1 MNGVL
6 IIDKPVGVTSQ
17 VVISAVRRVTGERRV
32 GHCGTLDPLAS
43 GVLPVMV
50 GKATKAC
57 DFLMDHEKTYTA
69 SVQLGITTD
78 SEDITGQV
86 LSTYDGTLPSFDVF
100 RAAAETFIGEIEQI
114 PPMYSALKQ
123 NGQKLVDLAR
133 QGITVERAPR
143 KVTIHSIRA
152 YRQDGAYM
160 LDVRC
165 SRGTYI
171 RTLCAEIGNLLGCG
185 ACMRTLCRTSV
196 GQFTIAQS
204 IPLLALRSLTAE
216 QAEGLMIPLEQLFQ
230 HLPEAT
236 LPSFFARLYG
246 NGERI
251 AMDKLRSSFPQGA
264 ESGTLYRVWTPD
276 GRFTLGEVT
285 EWNGKP
291 AFGAKIFF

>member
-1 MNGVL
+1 MNGILVV
-6 IIDKPVGVTSQ
+6 DKPVGITSQ
-17 VVISAVRRVTGERRV
+17 VVISAVRRVTGEKRV

-57 DFLMDHEKTYTA
+57 EFLMDHEKTYTA
-69 SVQLGITTD
+69 SIRLGITTD

-86 LSTYDGTLPSFDVF
+86 LTTHDGPLPSFEEF
-100 RAAAETFIGEIEQI
+100 RTAAEAFVGEIEQI

-133 QGITVERAPR
+133 QGVTVAREPR
-143 KVTIHSIRA
+143 KITIYSLRA
-152 YRQDGAYM
+152 YEQDGEYC

-171 RTLCAEIGNLLGCG
+171 RTLCAEIGNALDCG
-185 ACMRTLCRTSV
+185 ACMSALRRTSV
-196 GQFTIAQS
+196 GQFSLAQS
-204 IPLLALRSLTAE
+204 IPLDVLRTFTPE
-216 QAEGLMIPLEQLFQ
+216 QAKEKLLAVEDIFAPFPSIS
-230 HLPEAT
+230 LP
-236 LPSFFARLYG
+236 PFFARLYG

-251 AMDKLRSSFPQGA
+251 ALEKLRTSFPQGA
-264 ESGTLYRVWTPD
+264 KSGDLFRIHTPD
-276 GRFTLGEVT
+276 GRFTVGEVT

-291 AFGAKIFF
+291 CLGAKIFF